1 MQLGALFDCYEV
13 TIFAF
18 TVIIHTIKDS
28 MAVEVQMLAA
38 VDLYEPVEGA
48 VVVALYVAA
57 KLDKQRDMVV
67 DGRFLDK
74 GKKPNREVLQTMRE
88 ALAAK
93 KDAFAVLE
101 RIESQGMAVGD
112 SVFRTCEW
120 VGRFSQAAE
129 EMGACVDYVYRRDEK
144 LCLCESSRAKDKNIR
159 RALIDRYATFDKENG
174 RGTKARP
181 DVLYGFSADAW
192 SALAVYTVW
201 KDEKDGLY
209 HSARRKTTPMR

>member
-1 MQLGALFDCYEV
+1 M
-13 TIFAF
+13 
-18 TVIIHTIKDS
+18 TVFCIDPGNECS
-28 MAVEVQMLAA
+28 GYL
-38 VDLYEPVEGA
+38 L
-48 VVVALYVAA
+48 
-57 KLDKQRDMVV
+57 VV